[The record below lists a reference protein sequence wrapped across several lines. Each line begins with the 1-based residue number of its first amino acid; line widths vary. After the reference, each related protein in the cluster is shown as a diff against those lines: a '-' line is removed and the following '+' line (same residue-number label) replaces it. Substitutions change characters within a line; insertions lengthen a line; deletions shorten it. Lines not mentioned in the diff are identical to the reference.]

1 MSNPAVNRLRAFL
14 AFLVALP
21 GHAVILLV
29 RFYQTWI
36 SPMLAPRCRFEPTC
50 SEYFILAVRKYGA
63 IRGTLRGVWRI
74 CRCNPWRPGGFD
86 PP

>member
-1 MSNPAVNRLRAFL
+1 VNRFRTFL
-14 AFLVALP
+14 AFFMAMP
-21 GHAVILLV
+21 GQGVILLV

-36 SPMLAPRCRFEPTC
+36 SPMLGPRCRFEPTC